1 MSKIQNISEIHPNLG
16 FTEFDILEKYRK
28 SSNESELD
36 SCITTTVKNLTTKK
50 MTKETQYFISSLELD
65 ARLAMDSI
73 RKHWNIENNLHW
85 QLDVSFR
92 EDFIRMDRK
101 AMMNLSAL
109 NKLALPVLKMH
120 PAKISIKRK
129 IMAAA
134 MNDKVLE

>member
-1 MSKIQNISEIHPNLG
+1 MSKIQNISEIHPTLD

-28 SSNESELD
+28 SFNESELD

-50 MTKETQYFISSLELD
+50 VTKETQYFISSLELD
-65 ARLAMDSI
+65 ARSAMDSI
-73 RKHWNIENNLHW
+73 QKHWKIENNLHW

-109 NKLALPVLKMH
+109 KKLALPVLSC
-120 PAKISIKRK
+120 PNI
-129 IMAAA
+129 
-134 MNDKVLE
+134 D